1 MGFTGAP
8 AGQTI
13 SIPNENER
21 FISEARCGTYILF
34 QNYQYMRRK
43 IMLRK
48 NKRLIFKYFL
58 NLINGAF
65 LVLGLLL
72 MGFGTWLLLDGNN
85 FFTAL
90 DENNHLTVYIFRILI
105 GTGSAILL
113 LCLLGYLGIHNEIRW
128 LLILYAVLL
137 MWAVGVQVVLST
149 LIFAKKEEVHQA
161 WHNKIDSIISE
172 YGSEDFP
179 QDIPKWMILNALQKT
194 FQCCGR
200 KNYTDWTKNKNKEN
214 SEQVP
219 CSCTNS
225 TLRKWFCDEP
235 LNATYLQGCEN
246 KINTWYH
253 ANALTLIGINFGLLV
268 SEIDTCI
275 QSTSIYEDPT
285 MC

>member
-149 LIFAKKEEVHQA
+149 LIFAKKEE
-161 WHNKIDSIISE
+161 
-172 YGSEDFP
+172 
-179 QDIPKWMILNALQKT
+179 

-268 SEIDTCI
+268 SEVLQFSLTISFFRHI
-275 QSTSIYEDPT
+275 KNRIYAEK
-285 MC
+285 

>member
-1 MGFTGAP
+1 MGRETREQESSVYAEEKM
-8 AGQTI
+8 
-13 SIPNENER
+13 S
-21 FISEARCGTYILF
+21 
-34 QNYQYMRRK
+34 
-43 IMLRK
+43 RK
-48 NKRLIFKYFL
+48 NKGLIFKYFL

-149 LIFAKKEEVHQA
+149 LIFSKKEEVHQA
-161 WHNKIDSIISE
+161 WHDKIDSIISE

-179 QDIPKWMILNALQKT
+179 QDVPKWVILNALQKM
-194 FQCCGR
+194 FQCCGL
-200 KNYTDWTKNKNKEN
+200 KNYSDWTKNKNKEN

-253 ANALTLIGINFGLLV
+253 ANALTLIGINFGLLA
-268 SEIDTCI
+268 SEVLQFSLTVCFFRHIKNR
-275 QSTSIYEDPT
+275 IYAEK
-285 MC
+285 

>member
-1 MGFTGAP
+1 
-8 AGQTI
+8 
-13 SIPNENER
+13 
-21 FISEARCGTYILF
+21 
-34 QNYQYMRRK
+34 
-43 IMLRK
+43 MLRK

-58 NLINGAF
+58 HLINGTF
-65 LVLGLLL
+65 LIKG
-72 MGFGTWLLLDGNN
+72 MSSWN
-85 FFTAL
+85 
-90 DENNHLTVYIFRILI
+90 ENNHFTVYIFRILI

-268 SEIDTCI
+268 SEVRARTLKLFTHRRSQLEAISLDQPGWSLEIVVI
-275 QSTSIYEDPT
+275 QDFHGSPVG
-285 MC
+285 